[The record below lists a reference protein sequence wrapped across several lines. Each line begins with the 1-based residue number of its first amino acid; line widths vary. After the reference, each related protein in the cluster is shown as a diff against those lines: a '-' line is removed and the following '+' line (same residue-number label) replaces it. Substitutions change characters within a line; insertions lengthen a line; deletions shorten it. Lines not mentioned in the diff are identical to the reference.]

1 MQLLNITRILIFFAI
16 STLFFH
22 GCGGVKPAQNTSVPP
37 QDAQRTE
44 PPYQNAEPE
53 TYQTEVWQ
61 TNAASTD
68 KFLISRKGDLW
79 RIDSAYGDPTQ
90 TTALHNVKDYVLS
103 MATKT
108 YAEYQTGHGYDDRAD
123 TVSAITMGLING
135 RDKAV
140 YETMGPIDGQTKYK
154 VTGAPGKP
162 VESIVTVDAKI
173 GLPVMKEIF
182 KIEGERTFDVT
193 VKLTGFRT
201 DVDTAIFELPKD
213 FKLVSIEEMKKVLT
227 APK

>member
-1 MQLLNITRILIFFAI
+1 MQLSNPIRILLLIAF
-16 STLFFH
+16 STIFFH
-22 GCGGVKPAQNTSVPP
+22 GCGGVKTSQNTSVPP

-53 TYQTEVWQ
+53 TYQVEVWQ
-61 TNAASTD
+61 TNAGVTD

-79 RIDSAYGDPTQ
+79 RIDSAYGDPSQ

-103 MATKT
+103 MSTKT
-108 YAEYQTGHGYDDRAD
+108 YAEYQPGHGFDDRAD
-123 TVSAITMGLING
+123 TVNAITMGLING
-135 RDKAV
+135 RDNAV
-140 YETMGPIDGQTKYK
+140 YETVGTADGQTKYK

-162 VESIVTVDAKI
+162 VESMVTVDGKI

-182 KIEGERTFDVT
+182 KIEGERTLDMT
-193 VKLTGFRT
+193 VKLTGFKT
-201 DVDTAIFELPKD
+201 EVDAALFDLPKD
-213 FKLVSIEEMKKVLT
+213 FKKVPIEEMKKVLT